1 MDNPIFLIFCGALAT
16 FTSWFG
22 VRLIRNYAARQ
33 QTPAGT
39 SPSPETPRGGGVAI
53 LAVVLLIFMPVG
65 LSLGDPGQVVRFA
78 LAGALMGL
86 IGFVDDLRTLPRPA
100 RLVAQAAV
108 AFIFVPAAPIL
119 HIGLPRFD
127 LILTGGVSFVV
138 SILWIVGLVNAYN
151 YMDGIDGL
159 AGGQAVLA
167 GGLYVGVGLIQ
178 SDPLIVLLG
187 LLIAGA
193 SAGFLVYNLPPASI
207 FLGDVGSM
215 FLGFSLAALPML
227 AVSRG
232 ASPRLMVTGGLIVG
246 LFLFDA
252 VFTFFRYLAKGQDRR
267 HPYRSHLYQRLVKLG
282 EPPHLVTL
290 LYLLL
295 SIGFGVAGLIYWNQE
310 TWLSL
315 AMSALACLV
324 LYGWISYRET
334 TSREPSSTT
343 PQNSP

>member
-1 MDNPIFLIFCGALAT
+1 MDNLVFLIFCGALAT
-16 FTSWFG
+16 FTSWLG
-22 VRLIRNYAARQ
+22 LRLIRRYAERQ
-33 QTPAGT
+33 HASTGNVA
-39 SPSPETPRGGGVAI
+39 ETPRGGGVVI
-53 LAVVLLIFMPVG
+53 LVVVLLIFMPAG

-108 AFIFVPAAPIL
+108 ALIFVPAAPIL
-119 HIGLPRFD
+119 HIGLPHFD
-127 LILTGGVSFVV
+127 LTLTGTVSYLV

-178 SDPLIVLLG
+178 TDPLVVLLG

-252 VFTFFRYLAKGQDRR
+252 VFTFFRYLAKGQNRR

-295 SIGFGVAGLIYWNQE
+295 SIGFGVAGLIYWHQE

-315 AMSALACLV
+315 AMCALACLV
-324 LYGWISYRET
+324 LYGWISYRESAT
-334 TSREPSSTT
+334 REPSSTT